1 MKTKLL
7 ALILALAMLLT
18 LLSACGSSGAA
29 TSAAASAEPEA
40 AEETTGTENAE
51 EPAEP
56 AAGIEN
62 QTGSDLAAAAEAEY
76 FEEEAEEAE
85 FPIYGPF
92 AEETITL
99 TYWKVWPPFLEG
111 YDPMDASIFST
122 FLEDLNVRLELTTVG
137 TDSADTKFNLMV
149 ASGDYDDLIENAC
162 SSYSGG
168 GSKAIEDEIVID
180 LMPYMQTYAPDY
192 WQALQSDTIAMK
204 NMITSEGQMAEFVSM
219 YDDDPA
225 PQSGLWI
232 RTDWL
237 SEQGLDKPSTLEDFE
252 NVLAT
257 FKDVYGC
264 TDSFACRDTCEIP
277 VRNVFGAFEWSVN
290 ENDEVVYGYTDTQ
303 DAMKDYLKTAH
314 EWYENGYFSA
324 DFITANDT
332 TSPKSDMLVNGKT
345 GVFDADILIIS
356 EVAVLD
362 DSIEL
367 EALAPIT
374 ANADDKIPASWT
386 TRMNSSNKISISTAC
401 EYPEEAVAYV
411 NYAFTE
417 DAFMAVNWGI
427 EGETYTVEDGQP
439 VFTDLMLNNPNGLAA
454 SFTPL
459 AYISPGFPV
468 LKSYEMT
475 LSSYNMPAQQG
486 CYEIFASKI
495 DPDLKKTE
503 YPKDFVNLTTEESES
518 VAAYSGDIDTY
529 VTECLAKFI
538 TGEMDV
544 DADYD
549 GFVSM
554 LQTMGSDEIKRI
566 YQDAYDRFI
575 A

>member
-1 MKTKLL
+1 MKKL
-7 ALILALAMLLT
+7 LAMLLALT
-18 LLSACGSSGAA
+18 MALGMLSACGSSEASTAA
-29 TSAAASAEPEA
+29 DTDSAPAA
-40 AEETTGTENAE
+40 AEEAE
-51 EPAEP
+51 ETEEAEEP

-62 QTGSDLAAAAEAEY
+62 QTGSDLAAAAEEEY
-76 FEEEAEEAE
+76 FEEEAEEAA

-122 FLEDLNVRLELTTVG
+122 FLEDLNVKVELTTVG

-149 ASGDYDDLIENAC
+149 ASGDYDDMIENAC

-192 WQALQSDTIAMK
+192 WAALQSDTIAMK
-204 NMITSEGQMAEFVSM
+204 NMITSEGQMAEFVGM
-219 YDDDPA
+219 YDDDPTY
-225 PQSGLWI
+225 QSGLWI

-237 SEQGLDKPSTLEDFE
+237 DEQGLEKPSTLEEFE
-252 NVLAT
+252 NVLSV

-264 TDSFACRDTCEIP
+264 TDAFACRDTCEIP
-277 VRNVFGAFEWSVN
+277 VRNVFGAYEWSVD
-290 ENDEVVYGYTDTQ
+290 ENDNVVYGYTDTQ
-303 DAMKDYLKTAH
+303 DAMKEYLKTAH

-332 TSPKSDMLVNGKT
+332 TAPKSDMLVKEKT

-356 EVAVLD
+356 EVAALS

-367 EALAPIT
+367 EANAPIT
-374 ANADDKIPASWT
+374 ETADSKIAPSWT
-386 TRMNSSNKISISTAC
+386 TRMNSSNKLSISTAC
-401 EYPEEAVAYV
+401 ENIEMAVAYV
-411 NYAFTE
+411 NYAYTE
-417 DAFMAVNWGI
+417 QAYMAVNWGI
-427 EGETYTVEDGQP
+427 EGETYTINADGNP
-439 VFTDLMLNNPNGLAA
+439 EFTDLMLNNPNGLAA

-459 AYISPGFPV
+459 AYISPGFPT
-468 LKSYEMT
+468 LKSYEMA
-475 LSSYNMPAQQG
+475 LSSYNMPAQQS

-495 DPDLKKTE
+495 DESLKKTE
-503 YPKDFVNLTTEESES
+503 YPKDFVNMTTEESET
-518 VAAYSGDIDTY
+518 VATYSGDIDTY
-529 VTECLAKFI
+529 VTESLAKFI
-538 TGEMDV
+538 TGDMDV
-544 DADYD
+544 DTDYD
-549 GFVSM
+549 AFVSQ
-554 LQTMGSDEIKRI
+554 LQSMGSDEVKAI

-575 A
+575 S